1 MQLDFFNDIT
11 NKTTAIEYVTR
22 RIVQSASI
30 RGQIKKAIKDNNRT
44 ELIKLFQESI
54 NTFGFGEPNG
64 YSWSGGIATIDNEE
78 YKITARDLANMAL
91 KIYGERHHA

>member
-1 MQLDFFNDIT
+1 MQLDFFNDVT

-22 RIVQSASI
+22 RIVQSDSI
-30 RGQIKKAIKDNNRT
+30 RDRLKQVIKDNDRN

-64 YSWSGGIATIDNEE
+64 YSWSRGIATINSEE
-78 YKITARDLANMAL
+78 YKITARELADVAL
-91 KIYGERHHA
+91 KIYGE

>member
-11 NKTTAIEYVTR
+11 NKQMAVEYVTR
-22 RIVQSASI
+22 RIIQSDSI
-30 RGQIKKAIKDNNRT
+30 RDRLKQAIKDNDRN

-64 YSWSGGIATIDNEE
+64 HSWSRGIATIDNEE
-78 YKITARDLANMAL
+78 YKITARDLADMAL
-91 KIYGERHHA
+91 KIYGE

>member
-1 MQLDFFNDIT
+1 MQLDFFNDVT

-22 RIVQSASI
+22 RIIQSDSI
-30 RGQIKKAIKDNNRT
+30 RDRIKQAISDNDRN

-64 YSWSGGIATIDNEE
+64 YSWSRGTATINSEE
-78 YKITARDLANMAL
+78 YKITARELADVAL
-91 KIYGERHHA
+91 KIYGE